1 VLYSAVVQKYLL
13 EKSRIVSQGRNE
25 RNYHV
30 FYYLLA
36 GASEQEKQLLHLE
49 SCDRYNY
56 LNKSG
61 CYGLENIDE
70 RHEFSRLKQSM
81 EMVGFTAEKQ
91 RRLFAVLSAVL
102 LLGNYRIARIACAT
116 EITLILSIQVTLS
129 FNRESRITITTKPWA
144 LKIQKWWH

>member
-1 VLYSAVVQKYLL
+1 MVQKYLL

-36 GASEQEKQLLHLE
+36 GANEQEKQLLHLE

-102 LLGNYRIARIACAT
+102 LLGDYRITHTTYIT
-116 EITLILSIQVTLS
+116 KITLRS
-129 FNRESRITITTKPWA
+129 
-144 LKIQKWWH
+144 

>member
-1 VLYSAVVQKYLL
+1 M
-13 EKSRIVSQGRNE
+13 
-25 RNYHV
+25 

-36 GASEQEKQLLHLE
+36 GANEQEKQLLHLE

-102 LLGNYRIARIACAT
+102 LLGDYRINYITKSNIYIINYIINIVCIT
-116 EITLILSIQVTLS
+116 KITLYS
-129 FNRESRITITTKPWA
+129 
-144 LKIQKWWH
+144 

>member
-1 VLYSAVVQKYLL
+1 MVQKYLL

-36 GASEQEKQLLHLE
+36 GASDQEKQSLHLE

-102 LLGNYRIARIACAT
+102 LLGDYSIVLIYAYFPEWSNY
-116 EITLILSIQVTLS
+116 
-129 FNRESRITITTKPWA
+129 
-144 LKIQKWWH
+144 

>member
-1 VLYSAVVQKYLL
+1 M
-13 EKSRIVSQGRNE
+13 
-25 RNYHV
+25 

-36 GASEQEKQLLHLE
+36 GANEQEKQLLHLE

-102 LLGNYRIARIACAT
+102 LLGDYQLIHIHGRREGSTRECICILYNIIGKWKIYR
-116 EITLILSIQVTLS
+116 
-129 FNRESRITITTKPWA
+129 K
-144 LKIQKWWH
+144 KINHIM

>member
-1 VLYSAVVQKYLL
+1 MVQKYLL

-36 GASEQEKQLLHLE
+36 GANEQEKQLLHLE

-102 LLGNYRIARIACAT
+102 LLGDYQLIHIHGRREGSTRGCIC
-116 EITLILSIQVTLS
+116 TLCNIIG
-129 FNRESRITITTKPWA
+129 KW
-144 LKIQKWWH
+144 KIHRKKINHII

>member
-1 VLYSAVVQKYLL
+1 M
-13 EKSRIVSQGRNE
+13 
-25 RNYHV
+25 

-81 EMVGFTAEKQ
+81 EMVGFTPEKQ

-102 LLGNYRIARIACAT
+102 LLGDSLEKSFFFHIFPASTNVVSA
-116 EITLILSIQVTLS
+116 ILSS
-129 FNRESRITITTKPWA
+129 FVQAMSNSNRENRIIITTRLWA
-144 LKIQKWWH
+144 LRIQKWSR

>member
-1 VLYSAVVQKYLL
+1 VVQKYLL

-36 GASEQEKQLLHLE
+36 GANEQEKQVLHLRNYE
-49 SCDRYNY
+49 WYNY

-81 EMVGFTAEKQ
+81 EMVGFTPEKQ

-102 LLGNYRIARIACAT
+102 LLGIKIFFYIDLNLKQLEMAILIIIIYIKIGSFDKT
-116 EITLILSIQVTLS
+116 FTFFNNISEKFFTL
-129 FNRESRITITTKPWA
+129 
-144 LKIQKWWH
+144 

>member
-1 VLYSAVVQKYLL
+1 MQKYLL
-13 EKSRIVSQGRNE
+13 EKSRIVSQGINE

-36 GASEQEKQLLHLE
+36 GANEQERQVLHLE

-61 CYGLENIDE
+61 CYGLEKIDE
-70 RHEFSRLKQSM
+70 KHEFSRLKQSM
-81 EMVGFTAEKQ
+81 EMVGFTPEKQ

-102 LLGNYRIARIACAT
+102 LLGNRYFHD
-116 EITLILSIQVTLS
+116 ILSKMYLQISAFPNLVCFSPL
-129 FNRESRITITTKPWA
+129 FF
-144 LKIQKWWH
+144 